1 MKETQF
7 KVLKALSEATS
18 RMDINMFAKKVNLD
32 PNQTIQQVQD
42 LAREGFLQ
50 KVGSGFGIT
59 AKGKAAL
66 KAFVPV
72 PEGMVFHFYNGID
85 KPTDLEAKTLWE
97 FYGDVKQ
104 VAPARRSEQLVLGG
118 IIDDRLRDRVLVPQ
132 GDRHGVLWESVDE
145 VGRPVERIDDPGV
158 LGIALAAGLAPD
170 SSAKIAWSDCG
181 HSRPAGRRRLKA
193 PPTKPSARK
202 LFSLDWHSCRK
213 RA

>member
-1 MKETQF
+1 LKETQF

-104 VAPARRSEQLVLGG
+104 VSADSLEFHIYRGDFENWLKDACNESEFAQEVGVVKDADLKGEE
-118 IIDDRLRDRVLVPQ
+118 LRAELLRVL
-132 GDRHGVLWESVDE
+132 D
-145 VGRPVERIDDPGV
+145 
-158 LGIALAAGLAPD
+158 AKYGLQE
-170 SSAKIAWSDCG
+170 
-181 HSRPAGRRRLKA
+181 L
-193 PPTKPSARK
+193 
-202 LFSLDWHSCRK
+202 L
-213 RA
+213 